1 MFQHFFSDY
10 LVKLQET
17 NQQWWQ
23 DLELSRAAVNT
34 PLNKAMQEVNF
45 EDSAKL
51 FEQAANQ
58 PAAILK
64 VQAEWWQ
71 QQLQI
76 WQNVALAGNTE
87 CLVNAEKGDK
97 RFSNEAWRQEIV
109 FNFIKQSY
117 LLFSKSYMD
126 TIDAIEGLDEKTRE
140 RITFFSRQAINA
152 LSPSN
157 FIATNPELLKLT
169 LEQNGQNLLA
179 GLEQLKEDMESSAD
193 ILKVRMT
200 NNNAFRV
207 GEDVANTKGD
217 VVFKNELFELIQYKP
232 LTKKVNGTPL
242 LIVPPFIN
250 KYYIL
255 DLREKNS
262 MVKWLLEQGHS
273 VFMMSWRNPGEDQA
287 QVEFG
292 DYVTEGVAKAVSAI
306 EDITGQ
312 DQINAAGYCIGGTV
326 LASTVAYYAAKRMK
340 KRIKSASFF
349 TTLLDFSQPGE
360 VGAYINDTIIGA
372 IEAQNS
378 AKGYMDG
385 RSLSVTFSLLRE
397 NSLYWNYYVDNYL
410 KGHSP
415 VDFDLLYWNSDSTNV
430 SAATHNF
437 LLRQL
442 YLENKLVQDKGVK
455 VGGVWIDLN
464 KIKIPS
470 YFISTKEDHI
480 ALWQG
485 TYRGAL
491 QVGGNKTFVL
501 GESGHI
507 AGIVNHPDKK
517 KYGFWTSDTLD
528 ETADEW
534 IANAEHQEGSWWHHW
549 HNWLL
554 GFNPKE
560 QVEPFNQGSEL
571 FPVLEKAPV
580 NTLNRYCRLFQ
591 KKRKKKQRLLS
602 ARMCNKQKT
611 DLDKVG
617 LFYCY

>member
-1 MFQHFFSDY
+1 MLQHFFSDY

-17 NQQWWQ
+17 NQKWWE
-23 DLELSRAAVNT
+23 DLELTRAAANS
-34 PLNKAMQEVNF
+34 PLNKAMQEVNL
-45 EDSAKL
+45 EDTAKL
-51 FEQAANQ
+51 FESAANQ
-58 PAAILK
+58 PAALLK
-64 VQAEWWQ
+64 IQAEWWQ

-76 WQNVALAGNTE
+76 WQNVALTANTDD
-87 CLVNAEKGDK
+87 VVSAEKGDK
-97 RFSNEAWRQEIV
+97 RFSNEEWQKDIF

-117 LLFSKSYMD
+117 LLFSKTYLE
-126 TIDAIEGLDEKTRE
+126 TIDSIEGLDEKSKE
-140 RITFFSRQAINA
+140 RISFFSRQAINA

-157 FIATNPELLKLT
+157 YIATNPELLKLT
-169 LEQNGQNLLA
+169 LEQNGENLLA
-179 GLEQLKEDMESSAD
+179 GLEQLKEDVESSAD
-193 ILKVRMT
+193 ILKIRMT
-200 NNNAFRV
+200 NNNAFRL
-207 GEDVANTKGD
+207 GEEIANTQGD
-217 VVFKNELFELIQYKP
+217 VVYRNELFELIQYRP
-232 LTKKVNGTPL
+232 LTKTVNATPL

-262 MVKWLLEQGHS
+262 MVRWLLEQGHA
-273 VFMMSWRNPGEDQA
+273 VFMISWRNPGKSQ
-287 QVEFG
+287 QHVEFG

-312 DQINAAGYCIGGTV
+312 EQINAAGYCIGGTV

-360 VGAYINDTIIGA
+360 VGAYINDTIINA
-372 IEAQNS
+372 IELQNN

-410 KGHSP
+410 KGNSP

-430 SAATHNF
+430 AADTHNF
-437 LLRQL
+437 MLREL
-442 YLENKLVQDKGVK
+442 YLNNKLVADKGVK

-470 YFISTKEDHI
+470 YFVSTKEDHI

-491 QVGGNKTFVL
+491 NVGGNKTFVL

-507 AGIVNHPDKK
+507 AGIVNHPAKN
-517 KYGFWTSDTLD
+517 KYGFWTNDSLD
-528 ETADEW
+528 DSADEW
-534 IANAEHQEGSWWHHW
+534 LSNASHSEGSWWNHW
-549 HNWLL
+549 HQWLL
-554 GFNPKE
+554 SFNPDE
-560 QVEPFNQGSEL
+560 QVEPFNVGSEQ
-571 FPVLEKAPV
+571 FPVLEAAPGSYV
-580 NTLNRYCRLFQ
+580 KQTLPIAEDN
-591 KKRKKKQRLLS
+591 
-602 ARMCNKQKT
+602 
-611 DLDKVG
+611 
-617 LFYCY
+617 

>member
-17 NQQWWQ
+17 NQQWWH
-23 DLELSRAAVNT
+23 DLELSKAAVNS

-45 EDSAKL
+45 EDTAKL

-58 PAAILK
+58 PAALLK
-64 VQAEWWQ
+64 LQTQWWE

-87 CLVNAEKGDK
+87 SLIEAEKGDK
-97 RFSNEAWRQEIV
+97 RFSDDAWKSDA
-109 FNFIKQSY
+109 FYNFIKQSY
-117 LLFSKSYMD
+117 LLFSKTYLD
-126 TIDAIEGLDEKTRE
+126 TINSIEGLDEKTKE
-140 RITFFSRQAINA
+140 RLSFFSRQAINA
-152 LSPSN
+152 MSPSN

-169 LEQNGQNLLA
+169 LEQNGENLLS
-179 GLEQLKEDMESSAD
+179 GLEQLKEDVESSAD
-193 ILKVRMT
+193 ILKIRMT

-207 GEDVANTKGD
+207 GEDVANTGGD

-232 LTKKVNGTPL
+232 LTEKVNSTPL

-262 MVKWLLEQGHS
+262 MVRWLLEQGHS
-273 VFMMSWRNPGEDQA
+273 VFMMSWRNPGKEQA

-292 DYVTEGVAKAVSAI
+292 DYVTEGVVKAVSAI

-312 DQINAAGYCIGGTV
+312 EQINAAGYCIGGTV

-340 KRIKSASFF
+340 KRIKSATFF

-360 VGAYINDTIIGA
+360 VGAYVNDTIVSA
-372 IEAQNS
+372 IEMQNN

-410 KGHSP
+410 KGNSP

-430 SAATHNF
+430 AAKCHNF
-437 LLRQL
+437 LLREL

-455 VGGVWIDLN
+455 IGGVWIDLN

-470 YFISTKEDHI
+470 YFVSTKEDHI

-491 QVGGNKTFVL
+491 KSGGNKTFVL

-507 AGIVNHPDKK
+507 AGIVNHPAKN
-517 KYGFWTSDTLD
+517 KYGYWLNDNLD
-528 ETADEW
+528 DSAEEW
-534 IANAEHQEGSWWHHW
+534 LANASHKEGSWWTHW
-549 HNWLL
+549 HQWLL
-554 GFNPKE
+554 SFNAEE
-560 QVEPFNQGSEL
+560 QVEPFTQGSEQ
-571 FPVLEKAPV
+571 FPVIGPAPGSYVKQVLPVKSKVDNQEKV
-580 NTLNRYCRLFQ
+580 EE
-591 KKRKKKQRLLS
+591 S
-602 ARMCNKQKT
+602 
-611 DLDKVG
+611 
-617 LFYCY
+617 